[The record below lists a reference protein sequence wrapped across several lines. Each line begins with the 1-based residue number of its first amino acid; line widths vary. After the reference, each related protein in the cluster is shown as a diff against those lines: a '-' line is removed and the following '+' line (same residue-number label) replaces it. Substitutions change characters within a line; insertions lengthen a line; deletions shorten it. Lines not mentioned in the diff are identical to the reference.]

1 MATDTMR
8 TDPRILQIQEQLL
21 RFAQMDFSGSIALSE
36 KGDEIDAIIVGM
48 NTLAEELRA
57 RNLKNENE

>member
-1 MATDTMR
+1 MAIDSTA
-8 TDPRILQIQEQLL
+8 TDPRILQIQELLL

-36 KGDEIDAIIVGM
+36 KGDDIDAIIVGM

-57 RNLKNENE
+57 RNLKREDN